1 MTEDRI
7 SAHGVTVTIT
17 RSAGADDAV
26 VVYVDTEGLPD
37 GPTGP
42 ECRILLN
49 DEPVYVGAEYVPVP
63 DVTMGRW
70 SNDA

>member
-26 VVYVDTEGLPD
+26 VVYVDTEGLP
-37 GPTGP
+37 GP

-49 DEPVYVGAEYVPVP
+49 DEPARWQEDVCPTCAGSGAPVE
-63 DVTMGRW
+63 DETH
-70 SNDA
+70 A